1 MTSSASKK
9 KKDAIGD
16 HGLSAKE
23 NRKVEDQTSIPSPVV
38 YHTVRAEGEVELAR
52 PAQSLWW
59 SGLVAG
65 IAISSSVFMQGIL
78 HGYLPNAP
86 WSAAVA
92 SLGYCTGFLIVVLGR
107 MQLFTETTITAV
119 LPLLVERTWR
129 ALMSTLRLWGIVF
142 VANLAGT
149 ALASI
154 MAIYARVATPE
165 QLAGFYAVAQ
175 TLASKTPLNVLLQ
188 GVPAGFFIAAM
199 VWMLA
204 ASKEGRFWIIALMSY
219 IIALGGSTHV
229 VVGSTEV
236 FLLMF
241 SGQLAPLHGIFGVL
255 VPALVGNMVG
265 GTGLFALLAYGQVK
279 EEI

>member
-1 MTSSASKK
+1 MANSNRKEKTPR
-9 KKDAIGD
+9 D
-16 HGLSAKE
+16 HGLSKKE
-23 NRKVEDQTSIPSPVV
+23 SRKVEDQTGIPSPVV

-52 PAQSLWW
+52 PVQSLWW
-59 SGLVAG
+59 SGLAAG
-65 IAISSSVFMQGIL
+65 IAISSSVFVQGIL
-78 HGYLPNAP
+78 HGYLPATP
-86 WSAAVA
+86 WREAVV
-92 SLGYCTGFLIVVLGR
+92 SFGYCTGFLIVVLGR

-129 ALMSTLRLWGIVF
+129 SLLSTLRLWGIVLA
-142 VANLAGT
+142 ANLAGT
-149 ALASI
+149 ALASV
-154 MAIYARVATPE
+154 MAIYARVATLE
-165 QLAGFYAVAQ
+165 QLVDFYAVAQ
-175 TLASKTPLNVLLQ
+175 TLAQKSALDILLQ
-188 GVPAGFFIAAM
+188 GIPAGFFIAAM

-219 IIALGGSTHV
+219 IIALGGSAHV

-241 SGQLAPLHGIFGVL
+241 SGQLTLTHGIFAVL
-255 VPALVGNMVG
+255 APALVGNVIG